1 MRTKIALWKVLLGYN
16 FSGQFLC
23 NSKDKKENQMPFT
36 ALLRLTPLF
45 GALMLV
51 QPAIGAE
58 TADQIWSGGPIL
70 TMNDSQPRVEAIAV
84 KDGKIIALGSSK
96 EIGQYKGKKTVM
108 QDLAG
113 RTLLPG
119 FVDAHGHAFM
129 IGLQAMSAN
138 LLSAPDGKVTDIDS
152 LQKTLTKWS
161 DEHADTRKSIG
172 MILGFGYDDAQ
183 LAGQKHPTRK
193 DLDAVSKDVP
203 VLIVHQSA
211 HIGVMN
217 SKALE
222 LAGIT
227 AGTPNPD
234 GGVIRREPN
243 SQEPNGVLEEAAFFG
258 ALGEQFSKMTAGQ
271 VQTLFVEGT
280 ELLSRYGYTTGQEG
294 RATPLIVSAMQG
306 AATAGRIPI
315 DVVAYVDVMENR
327 DFIVKSVS
335 QTYTDGFRV
344 GGAKLTIDGS
354 PQGFTAFRDRPYYK
368 QPEGYRTDYR
378 GYAAITADQTFD
390 AIDWAFANDIQ
401 VITHANGEA
410 ASDLL
415 LAAVSTAKAKYA
427 PKDRRAVLIHGQF
440 LRKDQITSLD
450 ELEIFPSLFPMH
462 TFYWGD
468 WHRDRTVGPVNAD
481 NISPTGW
488 VRERGMMFSTHHD
501 APVAFPD
508 SMRVLSATVTRR
520 TRSGDVLGP
529 HQRVDVMTAL
539 KAMTIWPAY
548 QHFEENSKGSLE
560 QGKLADFVILSKDPT
575 AIDPE
580 TLHKV
585 DVMETVKKGKTIYRQ
600 NKAGDKAERASAAAA
615 GEVFGRMLSHWQL
628 NNEERGDNSHSH
640 GPELLMA
647 AILAGLETTPQ
658 KDVKH

>member
-1 MRTKIALWKVLLGYN
+1 MRVSALVKVTSLLG
-16 FSGQFLC
+16 
-23 NSKDKKENQMPFT
+23 
-36 ALLRLTPLF
+36 A
-45 GALMLV
+45 MLV
-51 QPAIGAE
+51 MQPAVAAE
-58 TADQIWSGGPIL
+58 VADQIWSGGPIL
-70 TMNDSQPRVEAIAV
+70 TMDDRHPRVEAIAV
-84 KDGKIIALGSSK
+84 KDGKILALGSSEDLRQYQSK
-96 EIGQYKGKKTVM
+96 ETVM
-108 QDLAG
+108 QNLEG

-129 IGLQAMSAN
+129 IGLQAISAN
-138 LLSAPDGKVTDIDS
+138 LLSAPDGKVTDIAS
-152 LQKTLTKWS
+152 LQKTLVQWS
-161 DEHADTRKSIG
+161 SEHADTRKSIG
-172 MILGFGYDDAQ
+172 MVLGFGYDDAQ
-183 LAGQKHPTRK
+183 LAERKHPTRT

-203 VLIVHQSA
+203 VLIIHQSG

-227 AGTPNPD
+227 TDTANPD
-234 GGVIRREPN
+234 GGVVRRETN

-258 ALGEQFSKMTAGQ
+258 ALAKQFSNMTADQG
-271 VQTLFVEGT
+271 QTLFERGAK
-280 ELLSRYGYTTGQEG
+280 LLSQYGYTTGQEG
-294 RATPLIVSAMQG
+294 RATSSIVPLMQT
-306 AATAGRIPI
+306 AAAEGRIPI
-315 DVVAYVDVMENR
+315 DVVTYVDVMENR
-327 DFIVKSVS
+327 DFIVKNASRA
-335 QTYTDGFRV
+335 YTNGFRV

-368 QPEGYRTDYR
+368 PPEGYRADYH
-378 GYAAITADQTFD
+378 GYSAVTSDQAFE
-390 AIDWAFANDIQ
+390 AIDWAFANNVQI
-401 VITHANGEA
+401 ITHANGEA

-415 LAAVSTAKAKYA
+415 LAAIRTAKAKHP

-440 LRKDQITSLD
+440 LRKDQVASLD
-450 ELEIFPSLFPMH
+450 ELDIFPSLFPMH

-481 NISPTGW
+481 DISPTGW

-529 HQRVDVMTAL
+529 DQRVDVMTAL

-548 QHFEENSKGSLE
+548 QHFEEGSKGSLE
-560 QGKLADFVILSKDPT
+560 QGKLADFVILSEDPT

-580 TLHKV
+580 TLHQIKV
-585 DVMETVKKGKTIYRQ
+585 TETIKNGKYIYRQ
-600 NKAGDKAERASAAAA
+600 GEAKDGVVRASLAAS
-615 GEVFGRMLSHWQL
+615 GEVFGRMLRQWQL
-628 NNEERGDNSHSH
+628 SNERTGENAHSH

-647 AILAGLETTPQ
+647 AMLAGLESPQ
-658 KDVKH
+658 ADAKH

>member
-1 MRTKIALWKVLLGYN
+1 MTFTSIA
-16 FSGQFLC
+16 
-23 NSKDKKENQMPFT
+23 
-36 ALLRLTPLF
+36 RLTPLL
-45 GALMLV
+45 GALLLM
-51 QPAIGAE
+51 QPASAME
-58 TADQIWSGGPIL
+58 VADQIWAGGPIL
-70 TMNDSQPRVEAIAV
+70 TMSDSQPRVEAIAI
-84 KDGKIIALGSSK
+84 KDGKILALGSSK
-96 EIGQYKGKKTVM
+96 EVEQHKGSETIV

-129 IGLQAMSAN
+129 IGLQAISAN
-138 LLSAPDGKVTDIDS
+138 LLSAPDGKVTDIKS
-152 LQKTLTKWS
+152 LQNTLGKWS
-161 DEHADTRKSIG
+161 NEHASTQKSIG
-172 MILGFGYDDAQ
+172 MVLGFGYDDAQ
-183 LAGQKHPTRK
+183 LAEQKHPTRD
-193 DLDAVSKDVP
+193 DLDAVSTDVP
-203 VLIVHQSA
+203 VLIIHQSG

-227 AGTPNPD
+227 ADTANPK
-234 GGVIRREPN
+234 GGVIRREGN
-243 SQEPNGVLEEAAFFG
+243 SQKPNGILEEAAFFG
-258 ALGEQFSKMTAGQ
+258 ALARQFSKMTADQ
-271 VQTLFVEGT
+271 AQALFEQGT
-280 ELLSRYGYTTGQEG
+280 KLLARYGYTTGQEG
-294 RATPLIVSAMQG
+294 RATSSIVPFMKN
-306 AATAGRIPI
+306 AAAAGRIPI

-327 DFIVKSVS
+327 DFILKSVS

-354 PQGFTAFRDRPYYK
+354 PQGFTAFRDRPYYNPP
-368 QPEGYRTDYR
+368 QDYRADYR
-378 GYAAITADQTFD
+378 GYSAVTSDQTFD
-390 AIDWAFANDIQ
+390 AVEWAFANDVQI
-401 VITHANGEA
+401 ITHANGEA

-415 LAAVSTAKAKYA
+415 LAAVRTAKAKH
-427 PKDRRAVLIHGQF
+427 PSKDRRAVLIHGQF
-440 LRKDQITSLD
+440 LRKDQIAGLD

-468 WHRDRTVGPVNAD
+468 WHRNRTVGPVNAD

-529 HQRVDVMTAL
+529 DQRVDVMTAL

-548 QHFEENSKGSLE
+548 QHFEEATKGSLE
-560 QGKLADFVILSKDPT
+560 QGKLADFVILSEDPT

-580 TLHKV
+580 TLHQV
-585 DVMETVKKGKTIYRQ
+585 QVTETVKSGKTIYRQ
-600 NKAGDKAERASAAAA
+600 SDTADHAARSSVARAGD
-615 GEVFGRMLSHWQL
+615 VFARMLSRWQL
-628 NNEERGDNSHSH
+628 SNEEQEGNSHSH

-647 AILAGLETTPQ
+647 AILAGLESRQ
-658 KDVKH
+658 ADVKH